1 MKKTLVAIAALAAA
15 TGAMAQSSVSLY
27 GVVDAGYGTFKYKD
41 TAGVTNKVSGT
52 AYNSDDTGRW
62 GLTAKEDIGGGMAAG
77 FNIESNLGG
86 PIRDNFG
93 YNGSGYG
100 NQSSSATNLFNP
112 GSATASA
119 NGILG
124 NFNTGG
130 AISAGGGGMG
140 VTTAIGDRKFNAYVQ
155 SGANTVT
162 VGFKD
167 TIVRAIAV
175 GFDAAGGNHL
185 GNLVGNDRSLGGS
198 SNGQG
203 RAKGFEYAYSA
214 NGLTAAA
221 QLIRGYTQTGS
232 YYATT
237 GDVGESVNGYNAGA
251 IYTTGALSIGGAVA
265 NMKSIA
271 PINNGF
277 LTGNGMAASAA
288 TTSATDILT
297 KQTAIG
303 ASYDF
308 GVAKAFYQYAKV
320 NINDRNLAA
329 ATNGGNGVGGDIR
342 SMQSVGVRVPAGQG
356 WAFAQYSKGADQNG
370 NSSVNGST
378 SGYSAGY
385 KYDLSKRTTVYAAVG
400 QTKADSHSSV
410 TANLNT
416 VTAVQANYSAFGLK
430 HAF

>member
-1 MKKTLVAIAALAAA
+1 MTGVQTCAL
-15 TGAMAQSSVSLY
+15 
-27 GVVDAGYGTFKYKD
+27 
-41 TAGVTNKVSGT
+41 
-52 AYNSDDTGRW
+52 
-62 GLTAKEDIGGGMAAG
+62 
-77 FNIESNLGG
+77 
-86 PIRDNFG
+86 PICDNFG

-100 NQSSSATNLFNP
+100 YQSSSAVNLFNP
-112 GSATASA
+112 SV

-124 NFNTGG
+124 NYNTGG
-130 AISAGGGGMG
+130 AISAGGGGLG

-162 VGFKD
+162 IGFKD

-203 RAKGFEYAYSA
+203 RAKGIEYAYSA
-214 NGLTAAA
+214 NGLTAAT
-221 QLIRGYTQTGS
+221 QIIRGYTQTGS

-251 IYTTGALSIGGAVA
+251 VYTSGPLSIGAATA

-271 PINNGF
+271 PQAAAA
-277 LTGNGMAASAA
+277 LATGNGMAAGSAPSA
-288 TTSATDILT
+288 TTDVLT
-297 KQTAIG
+297 KQTAFG
-303 ASYDF
+303 ATYDF

-320 NINDRNLAA
+320 NVADRLAAA
-329 ATNGGNGVGGDIR
+329 ATNGGNKSGDIR
-342 SMQSVGVRVPAGQG
+342 DMQSIGVRVPAGNG
-356 WAFAQYSKGADQNG
+356 WAFAQLSKGHDQN
-370 NSSVNGST
+370 NDTTINGAT

-385 KYDLSKRTTVYAAVG
+385 KYDLSKRTTMYAAVG
-400 QTKADSHSSV
+400 QTKADSHASG
-410 TANLNT
+410 AGNT